1 MSWTLI
7 VRPEA
12 RDDLTEVHDY
22 YETLRPGLGADFQDE
37 ADATVA
43 RVVANPLGYAADRLG
58 VRKALLHRFPYVV
71 IYRLIGTLIEVLAVI
86 HTSRHPR
93 SWRSRL

>member
-12 RDDLTEVHDY
+12 RDDLTAIHDH
-22 YETLRPGLGADFQDE
+22 YETQQPGLGADFEDK
-37 ADATVA
+37 ADATLA
-43 RVVANPLGYAADRLG
+43 RIVTNPHAYAASRGG

-71 IYRLIGTLIEVLAVI
+71 IYRIIGQIIEVVAVM
-86 HTSRHPR
+86 HTSRHAR